1 MAGDRLIDADGE
13 DPKHADSARVSTVAP
28 PTVRPVR
35 LGRRL
40 TSNTFSAFEV
50 PAYRWFFLSSIAG
63 TVGYQMQ
70 GVALGW
76 LVYILTGSAVHLGL
90 ITTTQAICQV
100 AVSPMAG
107 VIADRVERRTYIM
120 LVRLITV
127 VTAAVLAAL
136 IVSHRI
142 TFPELVIGA
151 AIFGVGFGLNGPAR
165 QALLAQLVGNER
177 LINAVSLMSGGM
189 NLMRIVGPAA
199 AGFLIGAIGV
209 PGIYVLL
216 VLCYLG
222 VIAALVPVPP
232 QPVAPRHPG
241 RNAVGDLV
249 DGISYSYRHPAVFG
263 LLLLGTV
270 PLFFAMPYVPLL
282 PVFAE
287 GIWHT
292 GATGFGILSAAPGI
306 GGFIGALA
314 VASFTNFHRKGRLTI
329 ASVSIYGLSLSAFAL
344 APSFHVAVVF
354 LMVAG
359 VAAVAYSAT
368 VSSLVQSIIPNEMR
382 GRVMS
387 FYQMSFGIS
396 GLSALP
402 VSAIASSIGTPVAVA
417 GCGILVVMS
426 GLLIYRLRPVLGEL

>member
-1 MAGDRLIDADGE
+1 MVTTASE
-13 DPKHADSARVSTVAP
+13 
-28 PTVRPVR
+28 RPQPVK
-35 LGRRL
+35 LSRRL
-40 TSNTFSAFEV
+40 RANTFSAFEI
-50 PAYRWFFLSSIAG
+50 PAYRWFFVSSTAG
-63 TVGYQMQ
+63 TLGYQMQ

-76 LVYILTGSAVHLGL
+76 LVYVLTGSAVNLGL

-100 AVSPMAG
+100 AVSPLAG

-120 LVRLITV
+120 FVRLITV
-127 VTAAVLAAL
+127 LAAASLAAL
-136 IVSHRI
+136 ILLHRI
-142 TFPELVIGA
+142 NYPELVIGA
-151 AIFGVGFGLNGPAR
+151 AIFGIGFGLNGPAR

-216 VLCYLG
+216 VLCYVA
-222 VIAALVPVPP
+222 VIALLVPVPR
-232 QPVAPRHPG
+232 QPVAPRHQG
-241 RNAVGDLV
+241 RNALGDLA
-249 DGISYSYRHPAVFG
+249 DGFSYSYRNPAVFG

-287 GIWHT
+287 GIWHS
-292 GATGFGILSAAPGI
+292 GATGFGILSAAPGV
-306 GGFIGALA
+306 GGFVGALA
-314 VASFTNFHRKGRLTI
+314 VASITNYPHKGRLTI
-329 ASVSIYGLSLSAFAL
+329 VSVTLYGLALSAFAL
-344 APSFHVAVVF
+344 SPSFHVAVVF
-354 LMVAG
+354 LLLAG

-368 VSSLVQSIIPNEMR
+368 VSSLVQTIIPNEMR

-402 VSAIASSIGTPVAVA
+402 VSAVATAIGTPPAIA
-417 GCGILVVMS
+417 GCGILVVVS
-426 GLLIYRLRPVLGEL
+426 GLVIYRLRPVLGTL

>member
-1 MAGDRLIDADGE
+1 MVRHRAVDADDAELEGTE
-13 DPKHADSARVSTVAP
+13 ARRVTTVSP
-28 PTVRPVR
+28 PPVQRVR

-40 TSNTFSAFEV
+40 TANTFNAFEV
-50 PAYRWFFLSSIAG
+50 PAYRWFFLSSTAG
-63 TVGYQMQ
+63 TLGYQMQ

-90 ITTTQAICQV
+90 ITTTQAVCQV

-127 VTAAVLAAL
+127 LTAATLAAL
-136 IVSHRI
+136 IITHRI
-142 TFPELVIGA
+142 TYPELVIGA
-151 AIFGVGFGLNGPAR
+151 AIFGIGFGLNGPAR

-216 VLCYLG
+216 VLCYLS
-222 VIAALVPVPP
+222 VIAALLPVPP

-241 RNAVGDLV
+241 RNALGDLI
-249 DGISYSYRHPAVFG
+249 DGLSYSYRHPAVFG

-306 GGFIGALA
+306 GGFIGALG

-329 ASVSIYGLSLSAFAL
+329 ASVSIYGLALSAFAL
-344 APSFHVAVVF
+344 APSFHAAVAF
-354 LMVAG
+354 LLVAG
-359 VAAVAYSAT
+359 IAAVAYSAT

-402 VSAIASSIGTPVAVA
+402 VSAIATSIGTPVTVA
-417 GCGILVVMS
+417 GCGILVVVS
-426 GLLIYRLRPVLGEL
+426 GLLIYRLRPVLGTL